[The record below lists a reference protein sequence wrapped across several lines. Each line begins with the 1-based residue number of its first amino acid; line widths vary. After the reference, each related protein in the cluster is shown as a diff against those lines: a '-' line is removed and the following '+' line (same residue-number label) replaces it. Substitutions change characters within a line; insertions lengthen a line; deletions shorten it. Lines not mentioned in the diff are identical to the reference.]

1 MRNRR
6 VRMGLWLLLTGGRA
20 SHWLA
25 SRPSSGDLLT
35 EWLSEEGYSVSSLDP
50 GLSATWGGTPHLILA
65 ATDPR
70 AESLATLDVLRIQP
84 ETAAIPVIVLSTSA
98 AQQDQAQA
106 SGNVYA
112 TLSMPFEFPDLL
124 DAVRGALAHT
134 LVEARVHTLPSTREP
149 GAVRA
154 AGLLARAER
163 ELMLSW
169 LQRIRLVEPFRARDD
184 LSVREFLDNLPRVV
198 NALVETLQREVGRH
212 ILVEDEDACGRV
224 RAHADLRHRQG
235 LPAEAVVREYQV
247 LRETIAQHLRAHL
260 PPEDYLQVADDLQQL
275 LDDAVYVTVAEYTQ
289 LLHGRPERGVGF
301 SASVE
306 S

>member
-1 MRNRR
+1 MAASD
-6 VRMGLWLLLTGGRA
+6 GRPRIA
-20 SHWLA
+20 LVGFPPEL
-25 SRPSSGDLLT
+25 RDFLT

-50 GLSATWGGTPHLILA
+50 GLPATSGGTPHLILA

-106 SGNVYA
+106 LGNVYA

-163 ELMLSW
+163 ELMLSGFNGSAW
-169 LQRIRLVEPFRARDD
+169 SS
-184 LSVREFLDNLPRVV
+184 LS
-198 NALVETLQREVGRH
+198 
-212 ILVEDEDACGRV
+212 
-224 RAHADLRHRQG
+224 AH
-235 LPAEAVVREYQV
+235 V
-247 LRETIAQHLRAHL
+247 TI
-260 PPEDYLQVADDLQQL
+260 
-275 LDDAVYVTVAEYTQ
+275 
-289 LLHGRPERGVGF
+289 
-301 SASVE
+301 SASA
-306 S
+306 SSWTTCRGW